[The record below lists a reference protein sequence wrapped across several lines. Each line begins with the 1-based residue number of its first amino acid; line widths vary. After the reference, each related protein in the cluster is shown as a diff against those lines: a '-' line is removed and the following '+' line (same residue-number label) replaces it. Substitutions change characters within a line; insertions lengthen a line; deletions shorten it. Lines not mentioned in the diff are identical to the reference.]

1 MQGYAHHPLDGR
13 KLYGLTTPS
22 QPAQR
27 PTSSYDELAQFD
39 YGDREGGVYA
49 PGDAVTHER
58 FGSGVIQSLRGSG
71 ASTKVEVRFTDG
83 SVRTIIASFL
93 QPDDTMEFDESTRY
107 HRRQADQRAR
117 LSGCGSTTTCSAYVL
132 RLRATFG
139 GHRGAAFEAELGQ
152 PTTPVYACL
161 ADELQLRMLQMR
173 CLTPAEYDA
182 ADGDVTLKARPAA
195 GYR

>member
-1 MQGYAHHPLDGR
+1 MTIHASKGLEFKAVCLPGWDEGLFPMPDPEGERFDQLEEERRLAYVALTRARDRAVITWARSRMHHGRTLPGRPSRFIAEIAGEGVQGYAHHPLDGR

-93 QPDDTMEFDESTRY
+93 QPDDTMEF
-107 HRRQADQRAR
+107 
-117 LSGCGSTTTCSAYVL
+117 G
-132 RLRATFG
+132 
-139 GHRGAAFEAELGQ
+139 
-152 PTTPVYACL
+152 
-161 ADELQLRMLQMR
+161 
-173 CLTPAEYDA
+173 
-182 ADGDVTLKARPAA
+182 
-195 GYR
+195 